1 MFVMPAKH
9 TFREFIENHPQ
20 HIFNR
25 GVEKRTIFTN
35 QQDYRTFLNYLV
47 IYLTRPE
54 ILEVRFPTLPPNL
67 KANNVSEQI
76 KLLTYCL
83 MPNHIHLHLVPTSLE
98 TSQEVI
104 PKFMRQLSNAYT
116 GYFNKKYDRV
126 GPLFQGRYKSVL
138 VGSEEQNVH
147 LHRYIHT
154 NPLTAKLVKNLKN
167 WPWSSYHE
175 YADQQNSN
183 GICQIEDIFSRFK
196 NLDSYKNFL
205 LQQPDTNLIGTILL
219 D

>member
-1 MFVMPAKH
+1 MPAKH
-9 TFREFIENHPQ
+9 TYREFIENHPQ

-25 GVEKRTIFTN
+25 GVEKRVIFTN
-35 QQDYRTFLNYLV
+35 QQDYRTFLYYLT
-47 IYLTRPE
+47 IYLAKPKT
-54 ILEVRFPTLPPNL
+54 LETRFPTLPGNL
-67 KANNVSEQI
+67 KINNVSEQI
-76 KLLTYCL
+76 KLLTYCF
-83 MPNHIHLHLVPTSLE
+83 MPNHFHLHLAPTNIE
-98 TSQEVI
+98 TSQEII

-138 VGSEEQNVH
+138 VSSDEQNVH
-147 LHRYIHT
+147 LHRYIQT
-154 NPLTAKLVKNLKN
+154 NPLTAKLVKNLQD

-175 YADQQNSN
+175 YVGGQKLDD
-183 GICQIEDIFSRFK
+183 ICQIEDIFSRFK

-205 LQQPDTNLIGTILL
+205 LEQVDTESIESILL